1 MPNDVRAGAAHVQAA
16 VLDETDRRILALLEA
31 DARAT
36 NKAVAD
42 AVGIA
47 PSTCHTRIRS
57 LQERGVIQG
66 FRTEV
71 DPAAMGRSLQAL
83 IAIRLHSH
91 ARSGLTAFRDYLAG
105 LPNVEGIY
113 FVTGDRDFMV
123 HVAVRDSAALR
134 DLVASTLSVRP
145 EVAGP
150 STTLSFDYLK
160 P

>member
-1 MPNDVRAGAAHVQAA
+1 MPNEIRAGAAHVQAA

-113 FVTGDRDFMV
+113 FVTGTVTSWCTSRC
-123 HVAVRDSAALR
+123 ATRRRCGTWSRAR
-134 DLVASTLSVRP
+134 
-145 EVAGP
+145 
-150 STTLSFDYLK
+150 
-160 P
+160 

>member
-1 MPNDVRAGAAHVQAA
+1 MPNDLRAGSTQVQAA
-16 VLDETDRRILALLEA
+16 VLDETDRRILAVLDA

-66 FRTEV
+66 FRTEI

-83 IAIRLHSH
+83 IAVRLHSH

-113 FVTGDRDFMV
+113 FVTGTGTSWCTSRY
-123 HVAVRDSAALR
+123 ATRPCCGTSSRARSASGRRSRAR
-134 DLVASTLSVRP
+134 ARR
-145 EVAGP
+145 
-150 STTLSFDYLK
+150 
-160 P
+160 

>member
-1 MPNDVRAGAAHVQAA
+1 MPNDVRTDAAPTLPA
-16 VLDETDRRILALLEA
+16 VLDETDRRILAVLDA

-47 PSTCHTRIRS
+47 PSTCHTRVRS

-66 FRTEV
+66 FRTEI

-105 LPNVEGIY
+105 LANVEGIY

-123 HVAVRDSAALR
+123 HVAVRDSSALR

-145 EVAGP
+145 EVAGT
-150 STTLSFDYLK
+150 STTLIFDYLR

>member
-1 MPNDVRAGAAHVQAA
+1 VPNDLRVGATPVQVA
-16 VLDETDRRILALLEA
+16 VLDETDRRILAILEA

-47 PSTCHTRIRS
+47 PSTCHARIRS
-57 LQERGVIQG
+57 LQDRGVIQG
-66 FRTEV
+66 FRTEI
-71 DPAAMGRSLQAL
+71 DPAAVGRSLQAL
-83 IAIRLHSH
+83 IAVRLHSH

-105 LPNVEGIY
+105 LPHVESIY

-145 EVAGP
+145 EVAGT
-150 STTLSFDYLK
+150 STTLIFDYLR